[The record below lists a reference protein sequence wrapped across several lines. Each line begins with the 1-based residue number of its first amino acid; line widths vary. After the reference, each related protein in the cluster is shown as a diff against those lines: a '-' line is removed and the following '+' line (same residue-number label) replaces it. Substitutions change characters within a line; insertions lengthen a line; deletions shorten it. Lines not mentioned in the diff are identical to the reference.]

1 MMFCCDKARFL
12 HRLTYAVA
20 ALDICICL
28 GMANQYFQFIFNHSD
43 FDTDIFTDEFYNQST
58 ETN

>member
-1 MMFCCDKARFL
+1 MFCCDKARFL

-20 ALDICICL
+20 ALDILICV

-43 FDTDIFTDEFYNQST
+43 FDASIFTDEFHRAST
-58 ETN
+58 EAD